1 MLPDGFMDGVR
12 EDGTVEGMLV
22 ETHFCELESAY
33 EDSRGYYRLV
43 ADAGPTD
50 VEIRIPFTTLAT
62 WGWRRGD
69 GGPVVGADGV
79 ARIAAERQRQMGEK
93 GWSLEHDRTEHADGS
108 LTDAAA
114 ALILEYD
121 GAPEVEKKDAEL
133 SSAQEAYLRACG
145 WAHTC
150 DAPGSVWL
158 WARPYQGRVLLVPR
172 EFAVHMQDH
181 IDSGVYSAEGEPRDA
196 LERMGEDMHP
206 AFTAPDT
213 RDPLAH
219 GATANDARAD
229 AEIAA
234 MDQDDRLRRIANII
248 DGVDNRCA
256 AADGP
261 VTPTLQEMTQIEMS
275 AIYALAIGR
284 NT

>member
-1 MLPDGFMDGVR
+1 MFEGVR
-12 EDGTVEGMLV
+12 KDPRVLAALRKAMKAGRTNEVVLIANIEDFAPAEVRRAFDDLIETV
-22 ETHFCELESAY
+22 
-33 EDSRGYYRLV
+33 V
-43 ADAGPTD
+43 AVAREASEPP
-50 VEIRIPFTTLAT
+50 VAT
-62 WGWRRGD
+62 
-69 GGPVVGADGV
+69 GGVG
-79 ARIAAERQRQMGEK
+79 RIAAERERQQTEK
-93 GWSLEHDRTEHADGS
+93 GWTLEHDRTEHADGS

-256 AADGP
+256 AAGDP
-261 VTPTLQEMTQIEMS
+261 VTLAVQWMTQRELS
-275 AIYALAIGR
+275 TIYALAIGR